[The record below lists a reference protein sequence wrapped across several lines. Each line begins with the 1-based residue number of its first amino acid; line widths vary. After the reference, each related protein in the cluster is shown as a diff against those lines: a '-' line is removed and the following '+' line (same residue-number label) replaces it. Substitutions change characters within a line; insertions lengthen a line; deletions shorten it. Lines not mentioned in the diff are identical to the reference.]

1 MYNRT
6 MCIVKCDMM
15 PNDVISFHT
24 VQCLWQIGVTW
35 DSNKVLFFYISE
47 LIILVFSLLNLT
59 LVCRPHSCKSSRT
72 FMKITDSS
80 LKVKGSVLSQ

>member
-6 MCIVKCDMM
+6 MCIVKCDTM

-59 LVCRPHSCKSSRT
+59 LVRT
-72 FMKITDSS
+72 GGILVNPAELF
-80 LKVKGSVLSQ
+80 